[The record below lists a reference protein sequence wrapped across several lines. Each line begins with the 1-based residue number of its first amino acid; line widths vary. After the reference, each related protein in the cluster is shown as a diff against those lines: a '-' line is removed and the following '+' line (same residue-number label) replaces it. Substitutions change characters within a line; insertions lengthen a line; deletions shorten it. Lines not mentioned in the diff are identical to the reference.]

1 MGKET
6 LLNNTPFNNK
16 GISNSVYQFLN
27 ERFDQVIQAVTTQK
41 DEIIEESRLKYQEL
55 YQKNLEMEP
64 WGVNIQNETE
74 KQRMVRE
81 ATQER
86 KIKRNHAKKVQLRET
101 VEENEF
107 DMILDLVKQNNFV
120 GARKK
125 TAIMLMYLTGKG

>member
-55 YQKNLEMEP
+55 YQKNFEMEP
-64 WGVNIQNETE
+64 
-74 KQRMVRE
+74 
-81 ATQER
+81 
-86 KIKRNHAKKVQLRET
+86 
-101 VEENEF
+101 
-107 DMILDLVKQNNFV
+107 
-120 GARKK
+120 
-125 TAIMLMYLTGKG
+125 

>member
-1 MGKET
+1 
-6 LLNNTPFNNK
+6 
-16 GISNSVYQFLN
+16 
-27 ERFDQVIQAVTTQK
+27 
-41 DEIIEESRLKYQEL
+41 
-55 YQKNLEMEP
+55 
-64 WGVNIQNETE
+64 
-74 KQRMVRE
+74 MVRE